1 MKSICVF
8 CGSSSGNHPD
18 YIRSAQELGKI
29 LVENNIALVYGG
41 SNVGI
46 MGAVADAVLENGGK
60 AIGVLP
66 KFLQAKEIAHKGLS
80 EFYLCETMHERKTK
94 MFELSEGF
102 IALPG
107 GFGTLEE
114 IVEILTWAQL
124 GLHKHP
130 MIFLNLNGYY
140 DHLKKQF
147 EVMEESQLLKTE
159 NRQMAL
165 FVNSVEELLPAMR
178 AYTPPV
184 VSKWISKEKT

>member
-18 YIRSAQELGKI
+18 FIDSGKKLGQV
-29 LVENNIALVYGG
+29 LAENKIALVYGG
-41 SNVGI
+41 SNGGI
-46 MGAVADAVLENGGK
+46 MGAVADSVLEHGGQ

-80 EFYLCETMHERKTK
+80 EFHLCETMHERKTK

-114 IVEILTWAQL
+114 IVEILTWGQL

-147 EVMEESQLLKTE
+147 EVMEQSQLLKPE
-159 NRQMAL
+159 NRSMAL
-165 FVNSVEELLPAMR
+165 FVNTVDELLPAMR
-178 AYTPPV
+178 AYQAPN
-184 VSKWISKEKT
+184 VSKWISKDKT